1 MKRHFCFLFCLLCMT
16 ATLSFG
22 MAEMMQGIYATID
35 GGNADRVHLRAEP
48 SYNSA
53 SRGLYFTGT
62 EVFCE
67 TDPTQEWTRVVIGS
81 QVGYMKSEYLRWGD
95 DRRNVQPKQPLG
107 TVQAQSW
114 VNVRSGP
121 STDDQIN
128 GKLYDGDTAT
138 ILGETASHWY
148 YVVCDSCTGYMKT
161 DYVRLS
167 QSGGATGGSPTTQP
181 IPSQIVPWQP
191 GSSQLVPPLNV
202 TETIDPGD
210 SLEAYITASNCS
222 VTLIPTDSD
231 VVTCQYNANAIVFT
245 NEIARGTQMLTFE
258 SRGQT
263 TSSAAVMLYIPR
275 NVYYQIYLD
284 VNNGEGSVAGGF
296 GCYRIV
302 NGNNARFSLT
312 LAAEELYGY
321 SIGLTN
327 SECIMGISEVAQNY
341 SIMVDRIANSTIGAA
356 YDMPAYQ
363 AGAASYSYTKGNGGA
378 QIKATGIRNSNL
390 EFIYVR

>member
-1 MKRHFCFLFCLLCMT
+1 MIVI
-16 ATLSFG
+16 LSCG
-22 MAEMMQGIYATID
+22 MAETTQGIYATID

-62 EVFCE
+62 ELFCQSA
-67 TDPTQEWTRVVIGS
+67 PTQEWTRVVIGS
-81 QVGYMKSEYLRWGD
+81 QEGYMKSEYLRWGE
-95 DRRNVQPKQPLG
+95 DRRKVWPKQPLEI
-107 TVQAQSW
+107 VQAKSW

-121 STDDQIN
+121 STEDQIN
-128 GKLYDGDTAT
+128 GKLYKNDVVT

-148 YVVCDSCTGYMKT
+148 YVDCDSYTGYMKT
-161 DYVRLS
+161 DYVRLT
-167 QSGGATGGSPTTQP
+167 QSSGATGGSPATQP
-181 IPSQIVPWQP
+181 VPPQLAPWQP
-191 GSSQLVPPLNV
+191 GPSQPVPALNV
-202 TETIDPGD
+202 METIDPGD

-245 NEIARGTQMLTFE
+245 NEIARGTQMLTFGN
-258 SRGQT
+258 RGQT
-263 TSSAAVMLYIPR
+263 TASDTVMLYIPR
-275 NVYYQIYLD
+275 DVYYQIYLD

-312 LAAEELYGY
+312 LAAEELCGY

-327 SECIMGISEVAQNY
+327 SECVMGISEVAQNY
-341 SIMVDRIANSTIGAA
+341 SIMVNRISNSTIHAA

-363 AGAASYSYTKGNGGA
+363 TGAASYSYTKGSGGA